1 MAVRPRYFWIS
12 IVLALSITAACT
24 IAAVSGASS
33 TTPALSPL
41 TTIQSAA
48 SVQPPGI
55 PMGMDY
61 GATLFK
67 ADSSAI
73 SSGLA
78 DATGVGD
85 SWIRVDL
92 PWDGI
97 QPADSRTTYDWTRFD
112 TLVAAADA
120 RGLKML
126 VTIVDPPIWARNP
139 ACRSD
144 EACEPASPQAYA
156 AFAALAAKR
165 YAPYGLH
172 DWEIW
177 NEENLG
183 SFAVSANP
191 AQTYTTLLQDS
202 YIALHQADPK
212 AVVLLGGLGMTD
224 TVSSR
229 NWISAYQ
236 FLSGVAQDGGL
247 GYADAIGVHPYG
259 WPYLPQKSPVFAE
272 IDSGPR
278 NLETILTEYGR
289 GNVPFWITE
298 TGAPTEGA
306 GVAAPDASAAT
317 ANATHVTQAWQAR
330 IATATVAAATADPHI
345 KALFW
350 YTDVDLPA
358 SGLYFGLRTA
368 SGAQK
373 PAYGALKTAIAAY
386 RAKLE

>member
-1 MAVRPRYFWIS
+1 MAVRPRYFWIG
-12 IVLALSITAACT
+12 IVLALSIAAACT
-24 IAAVSGASS
+24 IAAVSGAAGGAPARGPLS
-33 TTPALSPL
+33 TA
-41 TTIQSAA
+41 
-48 SVQPPGI
+48 QPPGI

-67 ADSSAI
+67 ADASAI

-97 QPADSRTTYDWTRFD
+97 QPADSRTSYDWGRFD
-112 TLVAAADA
+112 SLVAAADA

-126 VTIVDPPIWARNP
+126 VTIVDPPIWARDP
-139 ACRSD
+139 ACVSE
-144 EACEPASPQAYA
+144 EACEPASAQAYA

-165 YAPYGLH
+165 YAPDGVH

-183 SFAVSANP
+183 SFDVAASP
-191 AQTYTTLLQDS
+191 AQAYTTLLQDS

-212 AVVLLGGLGMTD
+212 AVVLLGGLGMTA
-224 TVSSR
+224 TVDSR
-229 NWISAYQ
+229 HWISAYQ
-236 FLSGVAQDGGL
+236 FLSGVARDGGL

-259 WPYLPQKSPVFAE
+259 WPALPQNSPVFAE
-272 IDSGPR
+272 IDSGPD
-278 NLETILTEYGR
+278 NLESILTEYGR
-289 GNVPFWITE
+289 GGVPFWITE
-298 TGAPTEGA
+298 TGAPTEGP
-306 GVAAPDASAAT
+306 GAAAADASAAT
-317 ANATHVTQAWQAR
+317 AHASHVTLAWQAQLT
-330 IATATVAAATADPHI
+330 TATVAEATADPHI

-350 YTDVDLPA
+350 YTDIDLPA

-368 SGAQK
+368 SGAEK
-373 PAYGALKTAIAAY
+373 PAYDALRSAIAAY
-386 RAKLE
+386 RAKLR